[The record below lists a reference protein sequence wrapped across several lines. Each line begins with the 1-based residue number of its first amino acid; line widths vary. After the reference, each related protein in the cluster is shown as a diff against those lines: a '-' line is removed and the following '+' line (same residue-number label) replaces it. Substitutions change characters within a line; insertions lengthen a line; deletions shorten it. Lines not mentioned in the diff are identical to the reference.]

1 MSADLQSG
9 IQKAIYEAVP
19 PLPKAPRSIIVI
31 GAGSIVRDAHLPAY
45 RKAGFPVA
53 ALVDANLE
61 KATGLAEEF
70 SIPLAT
76 TSLAEAISKS
86 PQDSVFDVAVPA
98 GAVLDVLPLLPD
110 GAAALIQ
117 KPMGRTLEE
126 AEQILAICS
135 KKGLTVAVNFQL
147 RYAPV
152 MLAAKR
158 ITDAALIGK
167 LHDME
172 VIVCVDMPWDLWTFL
187 AAAPRLEILYHS
199 IHYVDLVRSWF
210 GNPERVLAKTVRH
223 PMSASLAATKS
234 VITLDYG
241 DWKRVHIAT
250 NRGHKFQDSQR
261 SYVQWEGTEGA
272 LRAVMGVN
280 LDYPMGCPDLLS
292 FAKLNEGWQTLPT
305 QGNWFPDAFVGS
317 MGSLQ
322 TYVTGEAETLPTSVD
337 DAIDTMRTVEAAYIS
352 NERDGVGLK
361 S

>member
-9 IQKAIYEAVP
+9 IQKAIYEALP

-70 SIPLAT
+70 SILLAT

-135 KKGLTVAVNFQL
+135 KKGTDGSGEFSTAIFPCDASGEANHGCGTNRNTARHGSGRMCRHAVGF
-147 RYAPV
+147 
-152 MLAAKR
+152 
-158 ITDAALIGK
+158 
-167 LHDME
+167 
-172 VIVCVDMPWDLWTFL
+172 
-187 AAAPRLEILYHS
+187 
-199 IHYVDLVRSWF
+199 VDLFSGGATVGDSLPQHSLCRSCTF
-210 GNPERVLAKTVRH
+210 VV
-223 PMSASLAATKS
+223 
-234 VITLDYG
+234 
-241 DWKRVHIAT
+241 
-250 NRGHKFQDSQR
+250 
-261 SYVQWEGTEGA
+261 
-272 LRAVMGVN
+272 
-280 LDYPMGCPDLLS
+280 
-292 FAKLNEGWQTLPT
+292 WQ
-305 QGNWFPDAFVGS
+305 S
-317 MGSLQ
+317 
-322 TYVTGEAETLPTSVD
+322 
-337 DAIDTMRTVEAAYIS
+337 
-352 NERDGVGLK
+352 
-361 S
+361 